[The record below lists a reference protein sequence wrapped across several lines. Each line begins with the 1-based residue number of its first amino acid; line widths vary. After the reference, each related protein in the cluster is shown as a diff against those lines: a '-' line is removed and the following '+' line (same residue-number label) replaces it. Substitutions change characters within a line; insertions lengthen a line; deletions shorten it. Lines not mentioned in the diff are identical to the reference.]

1 MVNLL
6 SVIVLMNS
14 KMPSENLIAKAITY
28 LNSLANGVNPYTEV
42 RLTPGDFD
50 DERLKR
56 LFRFVAGTLSERVGP
71 GEEAKKG
78 GIPGINADPR
88 PYFDAEKVRPEKIE
102 ISETPIGVNTLA
114 RNICA
119 SFDPMEMQGISGAAI
134 ADWLA
139 LKGYL
144 KIESFGGK
152 KRKVLGWK
160 CSELGLTEIEGVHNE
175 SGERYVKILYPPQAQ
190 RFVIENLRAIAAW
203 RLSRRSAPKNNGGRY
218 GNRI

>member
-1 MVNLL
+1 M
-6 SVIVLMNS
+6 S
-14 KMPSENLIAKAITY
+14 SENLITKAIAY
-28 LNSLANGVNPYTEV
+28 LNTLASGVNPYTGEKP
-42 RLTPGDFD
+42 TPDDFD

-56 LFRFVAGTLSERVGP
+56 LFRFVAGALSEQGRDT
-71 GEEAKKG
+71 KKG
-78 GIPGINADPR
+78 VATGANADPR

-119 SFDPMEMQGISGAAI
+119 SFDPMEMQGISGATI

-139 LKGYL
+139 SKGYL
-144 KIESFGGK
+144 KIENSGGK

-175 SGERYVKILYPPQAQ
+175 SGEKYVKILYPPQAQ
-190 RFVIENLRAIAAW
+190 RFVIENLKAIVAW
-203 RLSRRSAPKNNGGRY
+203 RISRRSAAKNTGGRY

>member
-1 MVNLL
+1 M
-6 SVIVLMNS
+6 S
-14 KMPSENLIAKAITY
+14 SENLITKAIAY
-28 LNSLANGVNPYTEV
+28 LNALSSGVNPYTGTKP
-42 RLTPGDFD
+42 TPEDFD

-56 LFRFVAGTLSERVGP
+56 LFRFVAGVLSEQGK
-71 GEEAKKG
+71 EMKKG
-78 GIPGINADPR
+78 VVMGANADPR
-88 PYFDAEKVRPEKIE
+88 PYFDAEKISPEKIE

-119 SFDPMEMQGISGAAI
+119 SFDPMEMQGISGATI

-139 LKGYL
+139 SKGYL
-144 KIESFGGK
+144 KIENSGGK

-175 SGERYVKILYPPQAQ
+175 SGEKYVKILYPPQAQ
-190 RFVIENLRAIAAW
+190 RFVIENLKAIVAW
-203 RLSRRSAPKNNGGRY
+203 RISRRSAAKNNGGRY

>member
-1 MVNLL
+1 M
-6 SVIVLMNS
+6 S
-14 KMPSENLIAKAITY
+14 SENLITKAITY
-28 LNSLANGVNPYTEV
+28 LNALASGVNPYTGTKP
-42 RLTPGDFD
+42 TPEDFD

-56 LFRFVAGTLSERVGP
+56 LFRFVAGVLSEQGK
-71 GEEAKKG
+71 ETKKG
-78 GIPGINADPR
+78 AVPVGNADPR
-88 PYFDAEKVRPEKIE
+88 PYFDAEKISPEKIE

-119 SFDPMEMQGISGAAI
+119 SFDPMEMQGISGATI

-139 LKGYL
+139 SKGYL
-144 KIESFGGK
+144 KIENSGGK

-175 SGERYVKILYPPQAQ
+175 SGEKYVKILYPPQAQ
-190 RFVIENLRAIAAW
+190 RFVIENLKAIVAW
-203 RLSRRSAPKNNGGRY
+203 RISRRSAAKNNGGRY